1 MAPMGNGDL
10 GHHPE
15 KMLPPPEAPDIQV
28 DIVMADIVIAP
39 DIQVVFV
46 MLAQILLFSILCWLF
61 YSQTFLTS
69 NKERVDDDPDA
80 NPYDDLRHY
89 AYEVWSLTNYCLT
102 LIKLILQ
109 GDGNSGGSLS
119 SLNSGT
125 DDADLEF
132 EYLHNFGPRYATIIL
147 IIQLAECN
155 IENFRSFS

>member
-1 MAPMGNGDL
+1 
-10 GHHPE
+10 
-15 KMLPPPEAPDIQV
+15 MLVQ
-28 DIVMADIVIAP
+28 
-39 DIQVVFV
+39 F
-46 MLAQILLFSILCWLF
+46 LLFSILCWLF

-102 LIKLILQ
+102 LKKLILQ

-147 IIQLAECN
+147 IIQLTECN
-155 IENFRSFS
+155 IENFRSFGILIFQFFHFQIWLLTGSRNLPTCTAGSPTLMSLRLVL